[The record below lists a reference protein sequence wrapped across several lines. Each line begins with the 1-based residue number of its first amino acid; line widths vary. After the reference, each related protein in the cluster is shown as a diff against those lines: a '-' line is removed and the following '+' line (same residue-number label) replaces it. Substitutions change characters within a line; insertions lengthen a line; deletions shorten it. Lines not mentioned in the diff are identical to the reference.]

1 MVNKRGNILVG
12 KKQKK
17 TYSLYLRLVYKRLVL
32 FYKGIRCQ
40 EIIIFEIISEARDRS
55 IKAIAF
61 AKLLRKDLEV
71 AAEYKE

>member
-1 MVNKRGNILVG
+1 MLGN
-12 KKQKK
+12 
-17 TYSLYLRLVYKRLVL
+17 
-32 FYKGIRCQ
+32 FN
-40 EIIIFEIISEARDRS
+40 IFEIISEARDRS